1 MKRSGDKLFWIS
13 YSDLMT
19 SLFFVMLIL
28 FAVVTTMYLKADP
41 EELLSKVE
49 KLETENKELKKE
61 KGTLEGELS
70 NALATLEQ
78 QKRIINIDKQFEPL
92 KESASFVYDEKADK
106 YVARDFIG
114 VEIFDPNKSEILKEY
129 LPKTE
134 AIGREVE
141 AMLKKLHKDNP
152 DFGYILVIEGNAAN
166 SWDKKFNKDDNY
178 GYTLSYGRALAVYKH
193 WLRKGIDL
201 RRYNTEILIAGS
213 GFNGLYRDGVEE
225 NNKRFTI
232 QIIPKVKPNKE

>member
-49 KLETENKELKKE
+49 KLEMENKELKKE
-61 KGTLEGELS
+61 KGMLEGELS
-70 NALATLEQ
+70 DALATLEQ

-106 YVARDFIG
+106 YVAKDFIG

>member
-49 KLETENKELKKE
+49 KLEMENKELKKE
-61 KGTLEGELS
+61 KGMLEGELS
-70 NALATLEQ
+70 DALATLEQ

-106 YVARDFIG
+106 YVAKDFIG

-213 GFNGLYRDGVEE
+213 GFNGLYRDGGEE

>member
-61 KGTLEGELS
+61 KGMLEGELS
-70 NALATLEQ
+70 DALATLEQ

-106 YVARDFIG
+106 YVAKDFIG

>member
-61 KGTLEGELS
+61 KGMLEGELS
-70 NALATLEQ
+70 DALATLEQ